1 MKITEDTSPREA
13 GDGMTVVESHEV
25 EDSVLANEEDVKM
38 EAVEDEDHTTAKDSL
53 LDELL
58 DDDEDL

>member
-1 MKITEDTSPREA
+1 MKITEDTSPPEA
-13 GDGMTVVESHEV
+13 GDGMTVVESDEV

-58 DDDEDL
+58 DDDEGL